1 MASKAGRSAAEEG
14 GPDGAASGG
23 REPDGCPPAIGLGD
37 RRRRRASRRRRPVD
51 SRESGR
57 RARQWSLILV
67 TAIDLE
73 HCLGPASPSREAPV
87 GHRHRRQVRCCRG
100 QGYRRI
106 ARNALVSKSDRC
118 GSAERPGRGHGPA
131 LDIPARLAYLP
142 SLTIILDLRTF
153 IGGGIPMMRDELVG
167 SVVLGA
173 MAALISMLVW
183 GRSLVDL
190 IAAGT

>member
-1 MASKAGRSAAEEG
+1 MDALRRSVWATGGEEGQAGGEGRSTVGKAEG
-14 GPDGAASGG
+14 G
-23 REPDGCPPAIGLGD
+23 
-37 RRRRRASRRRRPVD
+37 
-51 SRESGR
+51 
-57 RARQWSLILV
+57 LV
-67 TAIDLE
+67 
-73 HCLGPASPSREAPV
+73 GPASPSREAPV

>member
-1 MASKAGRSAAEEG
+1 MKSRWPTYRVTFEIRDTDQPCEPAIDV
-14 GPDGAASGG
+14 PP
-23 REPDGCPPAIGLGD
+23 PDGCPLA
-37 RRRRRASRRRRPVD
+37 
-51 SRESGR
+51 
-57 RARQWSLILV
+57 
-67 TAIDLE
+67 

-118 GSAERPGRGHGPA
+118 GSAERPGRGHGAA

>member
-1 MASKAGRSAAEEG
+1 MDALRRSVWATGGEEGQAGGEGRSTVGKAEG
-14 GPDGAASGG
+14 G
-23 REPDGCPPAIGLGD
+23 LG
-37 RRRRRASRRRRPVD
+37 
-51 SRESGR
+51 
-57 RARQWSLILV
+57 QWSLILV

>member
-1 MASKAGRSAAEEG
+1 MHLRLGQAARHDAQDQTSRHSQCRCRFHAQSDRIQSNPHSQTAGGVARVRSQ
-14 GPDGAASGG
+14 
-23 REPDGCPPAIGLGD
+23 REKL
-37 RRRRRASRRRRPVD
+37 
-51 SRESGR
+51 
-57 RARQWSLILV
+57 L
-67 TAIDLE
+67 
-73 HCLGPASPSREAPV
+73 PASEHTLTAQPSDPAKD
-87 GHRHRRQVRCCRG
+87 GKCATFQILQQTARG